1 MSYIYILKARG
12 TGIERERERERNAE
26 NSWKANDKTRY
37 YDKISVYLISN
48 ISKRVVRTQYSTITS
63 YNTITR

>member
-1 MSYIYILKARG
+1 MLKGRG
-12 TGIERERERERNAE
+12 TGIERERERERKRNTE